1 MEFMSNIKEHS
12 QMAPTGAYKLVVR
25 ILLSMGFTENKENTI
40 IHKKKKLFEW
50 SRKED
55 GFHFFL
61 GKHLST
67 HVAAAEHDGTLS
79 FITTLDEWEKW
90 RELNIPELASVKRA
104 RIAAPVQAQAS
115 VEAGSARRAPL
126 MRAQTKEED
135 PNLTE
140 PDSPLDNGADEGQAG
155 REDGSFGKSYDT
167 DSDHEGPAGGEGAGV
182 EQAPVL
188 VDAGLPPIAVA
199 QPVQVVDVIVIVDDD
214 DDV

>member
-1 MEFMSNIKEHS
+1 
-12 QMAPTGAYKLVVR
+12 MAPTGAYKLVVR
-25 ILLSMGFTENKENTI
+25 MLLSMGFTENKDNMI
-40 IHKKKKLFEW
+40 IHKRKKLFEW
-50 SRKED
+50 SREED

-140 PDSPLDNGADEGQAG
+140 PDSPLDNGADEG
-155 REDGSFGKSYDT
+155 
-167 DSDHEGPAGGEGAGV
+167 PAGGEGAGV
-182 EQAPVL
+182 EQAPMPDIPVISAIWDVPGVASDELPVAQAVL